1 MWISVRHCRHLKNHK
16 VTKHGD
22 MILIVLYVD
31 IGKKKLQTPEE
42 SQEIKADRHASE
54 SCES

>member
-1 MWISVRHCRHLKNHK
+1 MLKDSQDSEALRSAFNCIMWIFVRHCRHLKNHK

-31 IGKKKLQTPEE
+31 IGKKT
-42 SQEIKADRHASE
+42 ADT
-54 SCES
+54 